1 MIEEQKVHIA
11 SVSILVKERGTH
23 VKEVNDILTRHGDR
37 IIARLGVHLE
47 RAGITPYGGLITV
60 IVEGTAADI
69 NTLTD
74 ELDTLYGIV
83 AKTSILD

>member
-1 MIEEQKVHIA
+1 MEGA
-11 SVSILVKERGTH
+11 SRPPLP
-23 VKEVNDILTRHGDR
+23 L
-37 IIARLGVHLE
+37 ARASAQPR